1 MAPIVPPD
9 EQMLFA
15 VARSF
20 AGNQMVTTRSWE
32 GNVVGSE
39 MPSAP
44 RKNASWPKVF
54 ENPAPRQAADQPI
67 IPRSI
72 TRPAPKRST
81 SHPAGA

>member
-1 MAPIVPPD
+1 MAPMVPPD

-20 AGNQMVTTRSWE
+20 AGNQIVTTRSWA
-32 GNVVGSE
+32 GNVVGSA

-44 RKNASWPKVF
+44 RKNASWPKDF
-54 ENPAPRQAADQPI
+54 EKPAPKQAADQPI
-67 IPRSI
+67 IPQSI

-81 SHPAGA
+81 NHPAGA